1 MFWGVFGSGV
11 CSALTPL
18 FIGFGEWQT
27 YCGIQVIMGLA
38 QGLVFPCIHQH
49 LAKWSPPAERNRL
62 GALSHT
68 GIECGNVSAMFLSGM
83 IAKSSLGWPGISYV
97 SAGIAFF
104 WCALWFVLAAD
115 NPTESRFIGERE
127 LHYIESS
134 LKHNEKYH
142 KTIIPVPWKAIW
154 TSAPFLALLIVR
166 CSENWGLSTLQ
177 AEIPS
182 YMNGVLGMDMKSNAF
197 FSALPFLAMWCMSY
211 IYLITADV
219 LLSKNLVSLTVLR
232 KTYNSI
238 AFWIPAATLIGIGF
252 LDKDQKNFAIA
263 LMTISVG
270 VNSAQTIGSVLN
282 TIDLSENHASI
293 LMGIVNNQ
301 PWDAPDFMDNQK
313 SSNLQEEGNSKALEA
328 KHSEKLEEA
337 KRKQSKAGLEIQE
350 PNKNELN

>member
-1 MFWGVFGSGV
+1 
-11 CSALTPL
+11 
-18 FIGFGEWQT
+18 
-27 YCGIQVIMGLA
+27 
-38 QGLVFPCIHQH
+38 
-49 LAKWSPPAERNRL
+49 
-62 GALSHT
+62 
-68 GIECGNVSAMFLSGM
+68 MFLSGM

-293 LMGIVNNQ
+293 LMGIVNTAANFVPIATPLVVGWIAEDTVSFAINKFFLNILINILLFRLIDQ
-301 PWDAPDFMDNQK
+301 NGRLY
-313 SSNLQEEGNSKALEA
+313 SSL
-328 KHSEKLEEA
+328 
-337 KRKQSKAGLEIQE
+337 
-350 PNKNELN
+350 PP